1 MGAAQTRRE
10 AGRTSAPTDRRDGV
24 VRHLGADDRS
34 STRVRIVD
42 GALSCLARQGIAK
55 TTVDDIARAA
65 GLSRA
70 TVYRVFPQGKERIL
84 AAVVET
90 EVARLF
96 SSLAVAMGEATDLE
110 DVLVAG
116 MVETARRLRSHGAL
130 GYLLEHEP
138 GAVLPFLTFG
148 ELDRL
153 LFVAGDLAAPF
164 FARWLEPEQASRAA
178 EWAVRIVL
186 AYCSDPSPYA
196 DLSDRADTRAL
207 VRAFVLP
214 GILALRID
222 AGSSSRPFHSIQ
234 FQPCRQFHPTNATNH
249 QGGGAMTTLDDN
261 KDQLRSNLE
270 LIGRESIDDL
280 EAVLSLVGQYDVE
293 GFHRVPDN
301 CPAEFTWD
309 YQKGAKPQLDKL
321 YEKAKKA
328 QWNAQTDLDWS
339 IEVDQEQ
346 VVIANAEANPAQM
359 QWDEAALAGTVLEK
373 WDDKRFIQF
382 GIENQNWLLSQ
393 FMHGEQGALLCTAK
407 IVETVPWIDAKYYA
421 ATQVMDEARHVEVF
435 SKYLDEKLSG
445 HYPMNAHLGLLLDDI
460 VSDSRWDMTYLGMQ
474 IMVEGLALA
483 AFGFIHMMTTEPLLK
498 KLLRYVMADEARHVA
513 FGVLSLQEYYK
524 ELSAAEL
531 RERQEFAFEAAI
543 RMKDRMAMQEVWE
556 RMEVPTADVVKV
568 MSAAPERDDFQILL
582 FSKIVPN
589 LKKLG
594 LLDAADGWLRT
605 KFTEMG
611 AIAFENLSDSTEEED
626 AFADGSPADRQVA

>member
-1 MGAAQTRRE
+1 M
-10 AGRTSAPTDRRDGV
+10 RDSV

-34 STRVRIVD
+34 STRVRLVD
-42 GALSCLARQGIAK
+42 GALRCLARQGIAK

-70 TVYRVFPQGKERIL
+70 TAYRTFPRGKEGIL

-96 SSLAVAMGEATDLE
+96 SSLAVAMGEAGDLE

-116 MVETARRLRSHGAL
+116 MVESARWLRWHEPLS
-130 GYLLEHEP
+130 YLLEHEP
-138 GAVLPFLTFG
+138 GAGPALRDVRRFRPG
-148 ELDRL
+148 
-153 LFVAGDLAAPF
+153 ACGSASDLAAPF

-178 EWAVRIVL
+178 EWAVRIVM
-186 AYCSDPSPYA
+186 AYCSDPSPHA
-196 DLSDRADTRAL
+196 DLTDPADTRAL
-207 VRAFVLP
+207 VRTFVLP
-214 GILALRID
+214 GILALR
-222 AGSSSRPFHSIQ
+222 ARRGRARLPVLSSSPSRL
-234 FQPCRQFHPTNATNH
+234 QPSNQFHLTTTK
-249 QGGGAMTTLDDN
+249 GAAHMTTLDEN
-261 KDQLRSNLE
+261 TEQLRSNLD
-270 LIGRESIDDL
+270 LIGRESINDL
-280 EAVLSLVGQYDVE
+280 EAVLSFVGKYDVE

-309 YQKGAKPQLDKL
+309 YEKGAKPQLDKL

-328 QWNAQTDLDWS
+328 QWNGQTDLDWS

-373 WDDKRFIQF
+373 WDEKQFLQF
-382 GIENQNWLLSQ
+382 GVENQNWLLSQ

-460 VSDSRWDMTYLGMQ
+460 VADSRWDMTYLGMQ

-543 RMKDRMAMQEVWE
+543 RMKDRMVMQEVWE
-556 RMEVPTADVVKV
+556 RMEVPTADVIKI
-568 MSAAPERDDFQILL
+568 MQAAPERDDFQILL

-611 AIAFENLSDSTEEED
+611 AIAFENLTDSTQEED
-626 AFADGSPADRQVA
+626 AFADGSPAERQVA